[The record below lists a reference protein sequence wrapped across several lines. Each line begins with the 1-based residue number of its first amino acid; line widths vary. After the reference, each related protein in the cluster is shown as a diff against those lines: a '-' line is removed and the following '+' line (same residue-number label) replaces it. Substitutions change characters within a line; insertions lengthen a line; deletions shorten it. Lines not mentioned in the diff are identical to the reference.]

1 MKISLRYHG
10 LNAGAAWLGL
20 IESQLAKLQK
30 LAAIAVAQVTLEWRA
45 EVKPS
50 FRVAAQ
56 LEVPGPDFHAEAT
69 DHTLRAALVKVVKN
83 LERQIRSRN
92 SRRADRWKTNLQL
105 GQAVGRPAIRPAGS
119 RA

>member
-1 MKISLRYHG
+1 MKISLRYRG
-10 LNAGAAWLGL
+10 LKAGAAWLGL
-20 IESQLAKLQK
+20 VENQLAKLQK

-45 EVKPS
+45 EVNPAY
-50 FRVAAQ
+50 RVAAQ
-56 LEVPGPDFHAEAT
+56 LEVPGPDFHAEAS

-92 SRRADRWKTNLQL
+92 NRRADRWKTNVQI
-105 GQAVGRPAIRPAGS
+105 GQAAGRLAIRPAGS